1 LFDNRRDVSLVL
13 GMHRSGT
20 SAIAG
25 TLVKMGAAAPEGLM
39 PPHVTNPRGFWESW
53 RMMRLNDELLASA
66 GSRWDDWRK
75 LDAAWYATPQAAAY
89 MSRARDLIAAEFGD
103 APWIMVKDPRICRL
117 MPFWGKLF
125 ADDSRAVHLV
135 LPVRSPLEVARSLQ
149 TRDGF
154 PATLAFLLWLRHTLD
169 AELAS
174 RETRHAIIDW
184 AAFCRDWRRAIAQ
197 AAEQIGA
204 GWPAPSEAAA
214 ADIDEYLTPE
224 LRHHRSDTAELAA
237 DREVNDWVMNSYDA
251 MLRLAEDPSDGA
263 ARQTLDQVRAEF
275 DKASLMFGR
284 HIEDYDARIA
294 SALAERDQLQSQLAD
309 QRGRAEAAA
318 AAREEGAAALAQ
330 MADRAEAAAAAREQS
345 AAALVHMTAR
355 AEAAEAERD
364 RNAAAMAHVAARA
377 EAAEETQRAL
387 TLRLQAEAVE
397 KDALRDRLQA
407 ERDGFAA
414 AKEAL
419 SAEAARSQDEI
430 LRLHR
435 ALVPRR
441 PPRAAAALLA
451 RLARR
456 PRDYALV
463 KSSGLFDA
471 EWYLERYRDVAELGA
486 DPIAHYLRHGAWEGR
501 DPSPHFR
508 TAEYLAAHPD
518 VEANGIN
525 PLVHYIRYGIGE
537 GRRPRRPTG
546 N

>member
-1 LFDNRRDVSLVL
+1 
-13 GMHRSGT
+13 
-20 SAIAG
+20 
-25 TLVKMGAAAPEGLM
+25 
-39 PPHVTNPRGFWESW
+39 
-53 RMMRLNDELLASA
+53 MMRLNDELLASA
-66 GSRWDDWRK
+66 GSRWDDWRR
-75 LDAAWYATPQAAAY
+75 LDPAWYATSQAAAY
-89 MSRARDLIAAEFGD
+89 MSRARELIAEEFGD

-125 ADDSRAVHLV
+125 ADDSRAAHLV
-135 LPVRSPLEVARSLQ
+135 LPVRSPLEVARSLR

-174 RETRHAIIDW
+174 RATRHAIVDW
-184 AAFCRDWRRAIAQ
+184 AAFCRDWRRAMAQ

-284 HIEDYDARIA
+284 HIDDYDARIA
-294 SALAERDQLQSQLAD
+294 SALAERDLLQSQLAD
-309 QRGRAEAAA
+309 QRARAEAAA

-330 MADRAEAAAAAREQS
+330 MA
-345 AAALVHMTAR
+345 AR

-364 RNAAAMAHVAARA
+364 RNAAAMSHLAVRA
-377 EAAEETQRAL
+377 EIAEEARRAL
-387 TLRLQAEAVE
+387 TLRLQHEAAEKDALRDRLQHEAAE

-407 ERDGFAA
+407 ESDGFAA

-419 SAEAARSQDEI
+419 SAQAARSQDEI

-441 PPRAAAALLA
+441 PPRSAAALLA
-451 RLARR
+451 WLARR
-456 PRDYALV
+456 PRNYALV

-471 EWYLERYRDVAELGA
+471 EWYLDRYRDVAERGA
-486 DPIAHYLRHGAWEGR
+486 DPIAHYLRQGAGEGR

-518 VEANGIN
+518 VEANGMN

-537 GRRPRRPTG
+537 CRRPERS
-546 N
+546 